1 MQLFRELWHT
11 IVTYPL
17 LYLLFLAAL
26 LISCAGFIAMAR
38 RWRRGRPACHTD
50 RPLRRMAGALLS
62 VLAQTDTLRR
72 AYGGTMHALLFWG
85 AIILLIASVF
95 THYVV
100 PHTPRAEANELIH
113 LALDVSMLA
122 GFVGLGLAALR
133 RYVFRRLPSTA
144 EDTLTLALLAVLLVL
159 TLAAEG
165 VYVAL
170 ADPPWADL
178 APLSRMVGA
187 LAGRMPTA
195 TQRGLYAVLWAMLHL
210 WLMGV
215 IAVLP
220 FCKLRHLITAPL
232 AVLFRDLEPKGSLP
246 LVDMDTMD
254 ATERVGAAQ
263 VSDLSWPLLLGLDA
277 CTECGRCR
285 DACPATRSGKPLDPQ
300 RVISNLRT
308 QASNGNRPLA
318 EVISAEALWAC
329 TACLACED
337 ACPVFVEP
345 WHILVEVRRE
355 RVAQGQFPVE
365 LQPVFRGLDVHGN
378 PWGLDGARRADWAT
392 GLDVPVLGAGE
403 QTDVLLW
410 IGCAAAYD
418 VRNQRAARALIKIMR
433 AAGVEFATLGA
444 AERCCGD
451 PARRLGHEYLWR
463 KLAEGNVATLQ
474 ARRFRRIVTLC
485 PHCFNSL
492 RHEYLEL
499 GADFEVLHADRF
511 VVELLQDGRLSL
523 VETEREKRKVAYHDP
538 CYLGRAN
545 GEYAA
550 PRRVLRAIP
559 GLSLIEL
566 RENRRRSLC
575 CGGGGGRMW
584 LEESPAQRVNAL
596 RTAQVVTSGA
606 EVLATACPYCLTML
620 EDGVRDADSGIAVL
634 DVLELLASALP
645 SPTPAS
651 LLSLIHI

>member
-1 MQLFRELWHT
+1 MQLFREFWHT
-11 IVTYPL
+11 VVTYPW
-17 LYLLFLAAL
+17 LYALFLAAL
-26 LISCAGFIAMAR
+26 TISGAGFVALMRRWARGQPAR
-38 RWRRGRPACHTD
+38 RTDCPVRRVG
-50 RPLRRMAGALLS
+50 GALLS

-72 AYGGTMHALLFWG
+72 AYGGTMHALIFWG
-85 AIILLIASVF
+85 GILLLVVNLL

-113 LALDVSMLA
+113 LALDVAMLA
-122 GFVGLGLAALR
+122 GFVGLALAAVR
-133 RYVFRRLPSTA
+133 RYVLRRLPTTV
-144 EDTLTLALLAVLLVL
+144 EDALVLALLTVLLVL
-159 TLAAEG
+159 TLAVEG

-170 ADPPWADL
+170 ANPPWADL
-178 APLSRMVGA
+178 SPLSQA
-187 LAGRMPTA
+187 AGRLAETLPEA
-195 TQRGLYAVLWAMLHL
+195 TQRSLYAVLWAMLHV

-215 IAVLP
+215 VAVLP

-232 AVLFRDLEPKGSLP
+232 AVFFRDLEPKGSLP

-254 ATERVGAAQ
+254 ATESVGAARA
-263 VSDLSWPLLLGLDA
+263 SDLPWPLLLGLDA

-345 WHILVEVRRE
+345 WHILAEARRE

-410 IGCAAAYD
+410 VGCAAAYD
-418 VRNQRAARALIKIMR
+418 ARNQRAARALVKILH
-433 AAGVEFATLGA
+433 AAGIEFVILGS
-444 AERCCGD
+444 AEHCCGD

-492 RHEYLEL
+492 RHEYPGL

-550 PRRVLRAIP
+550 PRRILRTIP

-584 LEESPAQRVNAL
+584 LEESLAQRVNTL

-606 EVLATACPYCLTML
+606 EVLSTACPYCLTML

-634 DVLELLASALP
+634 DVLELLASALR
-645 SPTPAS
+645 
-651 LLSLIHI
+651 

>member
-26 LISCAGFIAMAR
+26 LISCAGFIVMAR
-38 RWRRGRPACHTD
+38 RWASGQPARRTD
-50 RPLRRMAGALLS
+50 RPLRRIGGALLS

-72 AYGGTMHALLFWG
+72 AYGGTMHVLLFWG
-85 AIILLIASVF
+85 AIILLVASAF

-100 PHTPRAEANELIH
+100 PHTPRAKANELIH

-133 RYVFRRLPSTA
+133 RYVLRRRPSTT
-144 EDTLTLALLAVLLVL
+144 EDTLTLALLGVLLVL

-187 LAGRMPTA
+187 LADRVPTA

-210 WLMGV
+210 WLMGI

-246 LVDMDTMD
+246 AVDLD
-254 ATERVGAAQ
+254 AAERVGAALAD
-263 VSDLSWPLLLGLDA
+263 DLSWPLLLGLDA

-300 RVISNLRT
+300 RVIVDLR
-308 QASNGNRPLA
+308 QRAVDGNRPLA
-318 EVISAEALWAC
+318 EIIGAEALWAC

-337 ACPVFVEP
+337 ACPVFIQP
-345 WHILVEVRRE
+345 WHTMVEVRRE
-355 RVAQGQFPVE
+355 RVAQSRFPAE
-365 LQPVFRGLDVHGN
+365 LQPVFRGLDVRGN
-378 PWGLDGARRADWAT
+378 PWGLDATRRADWAT
-392 GLDVPVLGAGE
+392 GLEVPVLGVGE

-418 VRNQRAARALIKIMR
+418 VRNQRAARALVKILH
-433 AAGVEFATLGA
+433 AASVEFATLGS

-451 PARRLGHEYLWR
+451 LARRLGHEYLWR
-463 KLAEGNVATLQ
+463 ELAEDNVATLR

-485 PHCFNSL
+485 PHCFNTL
-492 RHEYLEL
+492 RHEYPGL
-499 GADFEVLHADRF
+499 GADFEVLHASRF
-511 VVELLQDGRLSL
+511 VAELLRDGRLSL
-523 VETEREKRKVAYHDP
+523 VETEVGKKHQAAYHDP

-545 GEYAA
+545 DEYAA
-550 PRRVLRAIP
+550 PRRLLQAIP
-559 GLSLIEL
+559 GLTLVEL
-566 RENRRRSLC
+566 KENRRRSLC

-584 LEESPAQRVNAL
+584 LEESPSQRISAR
-596 RTAQVVTSGA
+596 RTAQVVASGA
-606 EVLATACPYCLTML
+606 DMLVTACPYCLTML
-620 EDGVRDADSGIAVL
+620 DDGVRDADSDIAVL
-634 DVLELLASALP
+634 DVLELLASALR
-645 SPTPAS
+645 
-651 LLSLIHI
+651 